1 MNCLVIGAGNGSRPV
16 ARLLNFD
23 GYDVTMTDVKAFD
36 DFRLLHQNIIAEM
49 EEEGVRLDLN
59 NSSPDLSKFDNIY
72 IPPSLINSKIA
83 KKAKELNVHIINN
96 EEFSQIVNKYI
107 PIDVIGITGTMG
119 KTTTTYLTKAIFEQA
134 GYDVWYCSSLI
145 SNLVSECIIEGIVKG
160 EPLKNDLAI
169 FELPHGTIGLLDRL
183 NVDIGLI
190 TNAGVDHLDEFDNSI
205 EKYHERKKILEM
217 ISKTFIANSSC
228 KDMFPSNDNITYY
241 EIGED
246 ADYNGEIGE
255 GSLKISYKNS
265 EFSTPF
271 NMESYFFENSVAAVS
286 IALTYGISEEDIIE
300 ALSNF
305 KGMPSHMEDIGLF
318 NDRKV
323 ILDCAFLYD
332 GMKTTLDNFKDENL
346 IVFLDYFDTTT
357 KRDKKEVGELVGKYS
372 DVIIASGY
380 DEINSRVNMDAAEEI
395 LDAVDNPDA
404 TKIACQDIDE
414 AAEMA
419 LKHSKPGDLLL
430 HMGPILA
437 TDPKGITDKIIKGLK
452 RGVEKYDW

>member
-23 GYDVTMTDVKAFD
+23 GYDVTMTDVKKFEE
-36 DFRLLHQNIIAEM
+36 FRLLHQNVISEM
-49 EEEGVRLDLN
+49 KEEGVKLDLG
-59 NSSPDLSKFDNIY
+59 NSSPALSDFDNIY
-72 IPPSLINSKIA
+72 IPPSLINSKIG
-83 KKAKELNVHIINN
+83 KKAQELDIHIITN

-107 PIDVIGITGTMG
+107 PIDVIGISGTMG

-134 GYDVWYCSSLI
+134 GYNVWYCSSLI

-160 EPLKNDLAI
+160 EPLENDVAI

-183 NVDIGLI
+183 DVDIGLL
-190 TNAGVDHLDEFDNSI
+190 TNVGADHLDEFDNSL
-205 EKYHERKKILEM
+205 EKYHDRKKVLEQ
-217 ISKTFIANSSC
+217 ISKTFISNSSC
-228 KDMFPSNDNITYY
+228 RELFESDENITYY
-241 EIGED
+241 EIGDD
-246 ADYNGEIGE
+246 ADFNGEIGE
-255 GSLKISYKNS
+255 GSLKISYGDD
-265 EFSTPF
+265 EFVTPF
-271 NMESYFFENSVAAVS
+271 NMESYFFENSVGAVS
-286 IALTYGISEEDIIE
+286 IALTYGISQKDIIE

-318 NDRKV
+318 NDRRV

-332 GMKTTLDNFKDENL
+332 GMKTTLETFDGENL
-346 IVFLDYFDTTT
+346 IIFLDYFDTTT

-372 DVIIASGY
+372 DVIITSGY
-380 DEINSRVNMDAAEEI
+380 DEINGRINMEGALEI

-404 TKIACQDIDE
+404 TKVACSDIDE

-419 LKHSKPGDLLL
+419 LKYSKPGDLLL

-452 RGVEKYDW
+452 RGVEKYD